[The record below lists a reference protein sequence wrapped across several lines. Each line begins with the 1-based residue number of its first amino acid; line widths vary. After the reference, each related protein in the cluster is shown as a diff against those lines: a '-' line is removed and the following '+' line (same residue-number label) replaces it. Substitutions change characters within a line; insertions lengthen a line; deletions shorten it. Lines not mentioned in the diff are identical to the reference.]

1 MGKIR
6 KEVHYYHH
14 HEHNHRTSLSKGIV
28 ILGIFTLL
36 AIESAYSKTLEYK
49 KAKAEK
55 EENKNN
61 N

>member
-1 MGKIR
+1 M
-6 KEVHYYHH
+6 
-14 HEHNHRTSLSKGIV
+14 SLSKGIV